1 MKKTKKIIVSLSPQS
16 RSSLAVH
23 YNISN
28 ELFVEKL
35 ITMLSK
41 WNIEY
46 LFDTSFA
53 SQIALIESLTQFL
66 DRKKNSLHL
75 PMLTSN
81 CPGFVTYAETSHDYL
96 LPYISSIKSPQQVFY
111 YLFILFLLYFFISL
125 FITIYFEYTQSIF
138 CSLFLSFFPT
148 IKNYYSFF
156 EGDGSFD

>member
-1 MKKTKKIIVSLSPQS
+1 MKTTTKKIIISLSPQS

-35 ITMLSK
+35 ITMLSQ

-66 DRKKNSLHL
+66 ERKKNSTHL

-96 LPYISSIKSPQQVFY
+96 LPYISSIKSPQQVF
-111 YLFILFLLYFFISL
+111 S
-125 FITIYFEYTQSIF
+125 
-138 CSLFLSFFPT
+138 SFFP
-148 IKNYYSFF
+148 SFF
-156 EGDGSFD
+156 MYYQHAFSTFFLSNNNRIIIHFFKGDGSSD